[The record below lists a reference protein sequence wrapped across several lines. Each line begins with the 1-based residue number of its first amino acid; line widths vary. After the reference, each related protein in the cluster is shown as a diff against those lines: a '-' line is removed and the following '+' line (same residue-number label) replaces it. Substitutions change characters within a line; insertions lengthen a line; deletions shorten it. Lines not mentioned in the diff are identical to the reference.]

1 MSSQSFLI
9 VIDTPSVKRYVFGTD
24 PLNEMRGASARLDW
38 LNREEMERVLREH
51 AGTSSVETIYANG
64 GSAQF
69 LVHHC
74 CEKTVE
80 AACRGV
86 VRHVREQTGGEVR
99 PIYGIGPLPDTA
111 SYLGA
116 VGRARFR
123 LQCQR
128 DFASGFLSTSTMPA
142 IKECESASHHPAAH
156 RANHDAEGPQMLS
169 LASWQKT
176 QVGQQ
181 TRTRG
186 LWDSWMR
193 HLRNT
198 GHWPLHKRWQEL
210 RCPAITDL
218 GEKSSWRNYVGIV
231 YADGNAMGKTVQ
243 ALDTPE
249 ACRQFSSIV
258 DSSIREACFSAL
270 GHVIGAEIE
279 CVRHSIESDR
289 LPLLPADILLLGG
302 DDLLVAVPA
311 DRALDFARHVT
322 EEFERLTRQK
332 IRSVGDTEV
341 RRFFEERLGDRG
353 FTISCGV
360 AIARGTYPFY
370 LSLDL
375 AEALLKNAKRDSRVV
390 TAPTTSTQD
399 SARIDFHIVA
409 GANSH
414 ALDQVRRRT
423 FRVTTDAIRTL
434 RPLDRSQLRALRVA
448 VQELRQAGFA
458 SNKLHELRDASL
470 RENVTLAERGIRDI
484 FARCRHSGERSER
497 RALWNA
503 VRRLCPEDHDFD
515 FPWFRKDATRTLCVA
530 DIVDAY
536 RLFGA
541 PERRS
546 T

>member
-1 MSSQSFLI
+1 MNSQSFLI

-24 PLNEMRGASARLDW
+24 PLNEIRGASARLDW

-51 AGTSSVETIYANG
+51 AGTSSVEKIYANG

-69 LVHHC
+69 LMHHC
-74 CEKTVE
+74 CETTVE
-80 AACRGV
+80 ATCRGV

-99 PIYGIGPLPDTA
+99 PVYGIAPFPDNA
-111 SYLGA
+111 SYPGA
-116 VGRARFR
+116 VARAHFR
-123 LQCQR
+123 LRCR
-128 DFASGFLSTSTMPA
+128 REFASGHRSTSTMPA
-142 IKECESASHHPAAH
+142 IMECESVSHLPAAH
-156 RANHDAEGPQMLS
+156 RVSRGAEGPQMLS
-169 LASWQKT
+169 VTSWQKV
-176 QVGQQ
+176 QEGQLA
-181 TRTRG
+181 RTRG
-186 LWDSWMR
+186 IWEWWMN
-193 HLRNT
+193 HLQNT
-198 GHWPLHKRWQEL
+198 GPWPPHERWQRL
-210 RCPAITDL
+210 RCPTITDL
-218 GEKSSWRNYVGIV
+218 GEQSRNYVGIV

-243 ALDTPE
+243 KLDTPE
-249 ACRQFSSIV
+249 TCRQFSSVV
-258 DSSIREACFSAL
+258 DSSIREACFCAL
-270 GHVIGAEIE
+270 GCVTGAEIE
-279 CVRHSIESDR
+279 RVRHAVGSDR
-289 LPLLPADILLLGG
+289 LPSLPADILLLGG

-322 EEFERLTRQK
+322 KEFERLTRQK
-332 IRSVGDTEV
+332 ISSMEDAKV
-341 RRFFEERLGDRG
+341 RQFFEDRLGDRG

-360 AIARGTYPFY
+360 AVARGTYPFY

-375 AEALLKNAKRDSRVV
+375 AEALLQNAKRDARIVEGD
-390 TAPTTSTQD
+390 STHG
-399 SARIDFHIVA
+399 SARIDFHVVA

-423 FRVTTDAIRTL
+423 FRIATDAIRTL
-434 RPLDRSQLRALRVA
+434 RPLSRSQLEMLRDS

-458 SNKLHELRDASL
+458 SSKLQQLADASL

-484 FARCRHSGERSER
+484 FGRCRHGGERSER

-515 FPWFRKDATRTLCVA
+515 FPWFRKDTKRTLCVA

-546 T
+546 S